1 MAAFEIQVIV
11 DCDPKTAIE
20 FLKRP
25 QNHLLISP
33 QEMNLTFLSAP
44 DVLEMGSRFEFQVT
58 GFGQV
63 QQATHQIIAMD
74 ELSFTETQITGA
86 MRKLITQHVCEATV
100 DGKTLVLERVEFEG
114 PGGLLGLIAT
124 EDRIKAK
131 MQEAFQFRH
140 STLQAALA
148 ECE

>member
-25 QNHLLISP
+25 KNHLKISP
-33 QEMNLTFLSAP
+33 DEMNLTFLSAP
-44 DVLEMGSRFEFQVT
+44 DVLELGSQFEFQVT
-58 GFGQV
+58 GFGQT
-63 QQATHQIIAMD
+63 QKATHQIVAMD
-74 ELSFTETQITGA
+74 EFSFTETQTSGA
-86 MRKLITQHVCEATV
+86 MRKLVTQHVCEATC
-100 DGKTLVLERVEFEG
+100 DGKTLIIERVEFEG

-124 EDRIKAK
+124 EERIKSK

-140 STLQAALA
+140 SALQAALA
-148 ECE
+148 DS